1 MKTVY
6 ILTEGSYSD
15 YHIVATF
22 STKELAEEAQKHCPD
37 SVIEEYELDSL
48 EIPEHP
54 PGHTAW
60 AVHINAKTNTINCTG
75 QLTSL
80 GGYFKPKEEYYEGGG
95 VSGELNTFIVYCW
108 ARDKEHAEKI
118 ALDRYYQWK
127 WEKETE
133 VTE

>member
-1 MKTVY
+1 MNTVY
-6 ILTEGSYSD
+6 ILTEGSCSD

-22 STKELAEEAQKHCPD
+22 STKELAEEAQKHCPY
-37 SVIEEYELDSL
+37 SVIKEYELDAL

-60 AVHINAKTNTINCTG
+60 LVSINTKTNAINWVN
-75 QLTSL
+75 QENSL
-80 GGYFKPKEEYYEGGG
+80 GGFNPRETYYERGG
-95 VSGELNTFIVYCW
+95 LNNILVVAFW

-118 ALDRYYQWK
+118 ALDKYYQWK
-127 WEKETE
+127 WEKENE